1 MRITNSLLMTAQ
13 HYRKVWLRGL
23 LVAIA
28 TLSLW
33 TLADVYQPQT
43 AAAYP
48 FYAQQGYESPREAT
62 GRIVCANCHLASK
75 PIEIEVPHSVLPDTV
90 FKAVVKVP
98 YDKDARQVYGDGS
111 TGPLNVGAVLM
122 LPEGFKIAPP
132 DRISEELQEEVGN
145 LYFQPYSEA
154 QDNIVL
160 VGPIPGDEYQE
171 IVFPVLS
178 PDPSTDKSIH
188 FGKYPIHV
196 GGNRGRGQLYPT
208 GEKTNNNVFTAS
220 AAGTVTEVQPLDG
233 GGYQVTI
240 QPDAGEAVVE
250 AIPAGPELIVS
261 VGQNVTAGEALTN
274 NPNVGGFGQHDTE
287 IVLQDAGRI
296 KGLIVFIAGIIL
308 TQIFLVL
315 KKKQIEKVQAAEMN
329 F

>member
-1 MRITNSLLMTAQ
+1 MRNPNFLLMTVQ
-13 HYRKVWLRGL
+13 GCRKVWLRGL
-23 LVAIA
+23 LIAIA

-33 TLADVYQPQT
+33 TLADVFQPQT

-48 FYAQQGYESPREAT
+48 FYAQQGYASPREAT

-75 PIEIEVPHSVLPDTV
+75 PTEIEVPHSVLPDTV
-90 FKAVVKVP
+90 FKAVVKIP

-132 DRISEELQEEVGN
+132 DRIPEELQEEVGN
-145 LYFQPYSEA
+145 LYFQPYSEE
-154 QDNIVL
+154 QDNIIL

-178 PDPSTDKSIH
+178 PDPSTDKSVH
-188 FGKYPIHV
+188 FGKYAIHV

-208 GEKTNNNVFTAS
+208 GEKTNNNVFTATV
-220 AAGTVTEVQPLDG
+220 AGTVTEVQPLDG
-233 GGYQVTI
+233 GGYEVTI
-240 QPDAGEAVVE
+240 QPEAGDAVVE
-250 AIPAGPELIVS
+250 SIPVGPELIVS
-261 VGQNVTAGEALTN
+261 VGQAVAAGEALTN

-287 IVLQDAGRI
+287 IVLQSAARI
-296 KGLIVFIAGIIL
+296 QGLMVFIAGIIL
-308 TQIFLVL
+308 TQILLVL